1 MAIAAVNIVPLGVGT
16 SVSKYV
22 AEAEKV
28 ILGRPGIKRQL
39 GPMFTTLEG
48 DLDEIMKAVREM
60 QEAIFETGADRV
72 MTTIKIDDRR
82 DVKATMEAKLASVNT
97 KLGIKDP
104 DNVVIP

>member
-28 ILGRPGIKRQL
+28 ILDRPGIKRQL